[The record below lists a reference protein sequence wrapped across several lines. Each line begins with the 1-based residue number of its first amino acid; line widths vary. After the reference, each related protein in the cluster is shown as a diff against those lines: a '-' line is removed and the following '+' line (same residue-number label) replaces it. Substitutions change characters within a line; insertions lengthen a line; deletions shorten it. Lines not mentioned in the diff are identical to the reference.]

1 MAATATAVAP
11 ATAIMGPKT
20 GEASPA
26 SIGKAE
32 TVGKQMKRIS
42 AIVAIGIEIATVAA
56 AFNVD
61 VAAES
66 MRRGDNA
73 TSG

>member
-1 MAATATAVAP
+1 MLRV
-11 ATAIMGPKT
+11 K
-20 GEASPA
+20 PA

-32 TVGKQMKRIS
+32 TVGKQLKRMS
-42 AIVAIGIEIATVAA
+42 AIVASGIEVATDAA

-61 VAAES
+61 VAADS
-66 MRRGDNA
+66 MRRVEVA